1 MDDFDSGKRKGA
13 GGTPGGMVE
22 FFIGAILVAVGGYLF
37 LSRVFVTS
45 GGFGFGFNAF
55 GGYRQF
61 NSFGLAMVPMLIG
74 SGFLFFNSK
83 NIIGWF
89 LTVVGAL
96 IIIFG
101 ILINLRVY
109 FQPTNLFDTLLILG
123 SIAAGLGLVA
133 RGLQPHN

>member
-1 MDDFDSGKRKGA
+1 MDDFDSSKRKGA
-13 GGTPGGMVE
+13 GGTSGGLVE

-37 LSRVFVTS
+37 LSRVVVTS

-74 SGFLFFNSK
+74 IGMLFFNNK
-83 NIIGWF
+83 NMIGWL
-89 LTVVGAL
+89 LTVAGSL
-96 IIIFG
+96 IIVFG

-123 SIAAGLGLVA
+123 LIAAGLGLVA
-133 RGLQPHN
+133 RGLQPHD